1 MNNLFMVIGR
11 LTKDTELRYTKEN
24 KPVCELNIAVNNDK
38 DDTTFLP
45 ITIFG
50 AVAETTNKYCHKGDL
65 ISVTGLIK
73 NNNYEDK
80 DGNKRFGYSFIASR
94 VTFLSTKKE
103 DKEESKVE
111 NVEEFDPNE
120 IVVTDD
126 DLPF

>member
-50 AVAETTNKYCHKGDL
+50 PMGETTNKYCHKGDL

-80 DGNKRFGYSFIASR
+80 EGNKRYGYSFIASR
-94 VTFLSTKKE
+94 VSFLSTKKE
-103 DKEESKVE
+103 DKEE
-111 NVEEFDPNE
+111 E
-120 IVVTDD
+120 ILEDFKMEDIVIEDE

>member
-1 MNNLFMVIGR
+1 MNNLYMVIGR
-11 LTKDTELRYTKEN
+11 LTKDTELRYTKDN
-24 KPVCELNIAVNNDK
+24 KPVCEVNIAIKNDK

-65 ISVTGLIK
+65 ISATGMIK

-80 DGNKRFGYSFIASR
+80 DGNKRYGYSFIANR

-103 DKEESKVE
+103 DKEEVKE
-111 NVEEFDPNE
+111 TQEEFNPNE
-120 IVVTDD
+120 IVITDD

>member
-11 LTKDTELRYTKEN
+11 LTKDTELRYTKES
-24 KPVCELNIAVNNDK
+24 KPVCEVNIAVNNDK

-65 ISVTGLIK
+65 ISATGMIK

-80 DGNKRFGYSFIASR
+80 EGNKRYGYSFIASR
-94 VTFLSTKKE
+94 VSFLSTKKE
-103 DKEESKVE
+103 DKEE
-111 NVEEFDPNE
+111 E
-120 IVVTDD
+120 IAEDFKMEDIVIEDD
-126 DLPF
+126 SLPF